1 MNFYNT
7 LLLLLLLPY
16 SAFGA
21 NTAYISDMQNSIDPS
36 KDIFVYEDKTHK
48 QDIQS
53 IKSLSN
59 QSWAHLPDNIANFGF
74 SESAYWLNFNI
85 NNDGSKPLDLYL
97 HLDYPLIDSVSVFIY
112 DNNVLEKS
120 ILLVINLSLI
130 NDP

>member
-21 NTAYISDMQNSIDPS
+21 NAAYISDMQNSIDPS

-59 QSWAHLPDNIANFGF
+59 
-74 SESAYWLNFNI
+74 
-85 NNDGSKPLDLYL
+85 
-97 HLDYPLIDSVSVFIY
+97 
-112 DNNVLEKS
+112 
-120 ILLVINLSLI
+120 
-130 NDP
+130 